1 MSKQLP
7 KIDDKNRVDLWIR
20 LVSLAPLLAL
30 GLAWAISPELRGSM
44 SQGIDLLWHR
54 DLEGLRKWGSSL
66 GWWAPLLTGSLM
78 IVQAIAAPIPAVLVT
93 ATNSFLF
100 GPFWGGLYSILTAN
114 VAAAICYGLGRGY
127 GTFVTDTLLPKRTIK
142 RYEHF
147 FDEHGGK
154 TVLVAR
160 LIPFV
165 PFDPISYIAGIVRM
179 PFWSFF
185 LATLI
190 GQFPAGMAYS
200 YLVQEVDNPP
210 MFVVTTLSLLA
221 ALFLMGWFLNRAFFK
236 KTASGPPST
245 P

>member
-1 MSKQLP
+1 MPKQLP
-7 KIDDKNRVDLWIR
+7 EINDKNRVNLWIR
-20 LVSLAPLLAL
+20 LVSITPLLVL
-30 GLAWAISPELRGSM
+30 GLAWLISPELRGTM
-44 SQGIDLLWHR
+44 GQGIDLLWQR
-54 DLEGLRKWGSSL
+54 DVQGLRKWGSSL

-127 GTFVTDTLLPKRTIK
+127 GTFVSDAILPSRTIK

-185 LATLI
+185 LATLV

-200 YLVQEVDNPP
+200 YLAQEVDKPQ
-210 MFVVTTLSLLA
+210 MFVVSTVSLLA
-221 ALFLMGWFLNRAFFK
+221 ALFLTGWFLNRAFFK
-236 KTASGPPST
+236 KKPSDSQPPT
-245 P
+245 